1 MKLPIALAPN
11 YDILQELIYV
21 LIISKDASQAC
32 RSISFQLRAWIEEGR
47 ELPNDIRVWSCDTL
61 RKIPAEQIPEV
72 AADFNRK
79 ISGSFLVESGLVLK
93 SLQQCFKQA
102 LVRYLAYK
110 VNIFHIL

>member
-1 MKLPIALAPN
+1 MTFF
-11 YDILQELIYV
+11 QELIYV
-21 LIISKDASQAC
+21 LIISEAASQAR
-32 RSISFQLRAWIEEGR
+32 RSISFQLRAWIEEDR
-47 ELPNDIRVWSCDTL
+47 ELPNDIRVCSCDTL

-110 VNIFHIL
+110 VFTLPTWVTTLIDE